1 MIYACAVFARNWIAI
16 VGCEMRNTWRARFE
30 QQRRQQQQADR
41 DRRATWRLCL
51 HEASHAAACVALG
64 VSFSRVAVWFD
75 DTLRQR
81 GVVELENAGSADQQS
96 LLVVHLAG
104 PASDVFFYGRDLDL
118 YGSDNGN
125 AISVAD
131 DIARVEG
138 GDWYAIVQHG
148 RRRAEELVARH
159 AEPIKQL
166 AHELMR
172 AREHELPG
180 QECMRILTAAGVQRA
195 EGRGGMRTKPPAV
208 SSPGRGPEQYYERR
222 DGHDVATRTPDPRR
236 VTTVYLRRVDGYVA

>member
-148 RRRAEELVARH
+148 RARAEELVQKYAGAIRSLAR
-159 AEPIKQL
+159 
-166 AHELMR
+166 ELMQAHR
-172 AREHELPG
+172 RELPG
-180 QECMRILTAAGVQRA
+180 EECERILRTEGVVPAPLIPDVRNHSIPQPGQERFY
-195 EGRGGMRTKPPAV
+195 EGRGGVDR
-208 SSPGRGPEQYYERR
+208 
-222 DGHDVATRTPDPRR
+222 ATANPDPLRKTS
-236 VTTVYLRRVDGYVA
+236 VSLRRTDGYIA